1 MAKGQD
7 IASYFVKQKT
17 TSWLFAILLLFGGVV
32 SYTQLGQ
39 LEDPEFVLKQAIV
52 VTQYPGAST
61 LQVEEEVTHPL
72 ENEIQKLTYV
82 DNVKSITSAGIS
94 QIMVEMKSTYRKTE
108 LRQIWDELR
117 RKVNDYSPNLPAGTS
132 APIVR
137 DDFGDVY
144 GVLLAVTGDGFNNDE
159 LNDYVEYIKRELV
172 LVEGIGKVTVVG
184 SEQEQVI
191 IEMSQNKMVSLG
203 ISTDY
208 LYQLLAQQN
217 VVSNAGFVR
226 VGNERIRFDP
236 TGEFSSVQELGDLV
250 ISPPGQSKRIVLSDV
265 AKIYRDFDSTPNHI
279 VRHNG
284 EPAIYVGLSFASG
297 SNVVEVGERV
307 SSKLAKLDQQRP
319 YGMFINTVYNQP
331 KEVDESVAGFIQSL
345 AEAVIIVIVIL
356 LLFMGIKTGILIGGI
371 LLLTVLGTFIF
382 MNLLDIQLHRVSLG
396 ALIIALGM
404 LVDNAIVIVEGI
416 LVNLKRKMT
425 RVEAAALIVK
435 QTKWPLLAATFIAI
449 IAFAPIGLS
458 PDATGEFAG
467 SLFYV
472 LLISLL
478 LSWFTA
484 ITLTPFYAS
493 LMFKDG
499 APNLD
504 TDSNEKGSSEQN
516 TSDEVSEQK
525 DSDPYAGQIYQRY
538 KGLLNFTLTYPKSTM
553 LLMLAL
559 FLAAGYGF
567 SKVKQSFFPA
577 SNLPMFYVE
586 YRLPQ
591 GSDIRATAETGR
603 ELEQVLM
610 EQEQVEFVSNTIG
623 RGAARFMLTYNMEL
637 NYSNYGQLIVRVK
650 SKEDLVPS
658 MQFVRSHMAKYFPD
672 VEAKMLRVEIGPATA
687 SKIEARFSGS
697 DPEVLRLLS
706 AKAQEIFRSE
716 PDAMN
721 ITDNW
726 KNKTKVMRP
735 VFNAVAAREVGIS
748 KSAVDDLLLTN
759 FVGKTVGVYRDG
771 TERLPIVVRMP
782 EQQREVIDSIE
793 DLQIYS
799 PVLNQYLPLSKVVS
813 EFKMEFEDPI
823 INRRDRKRTITV
835 MADHDVLSDKTAA
848 QLFAKV
854 KPKIEAIELPEGYEL
869 TWGGEYEASAKAQKP
884 IFSAL
889 PIGFGLMFIITI
901 LLFNSFKLATVIWT
915 TVPLA
920 IIGVTFGFLT
930 TGIAF
935 GFMSLLGLLSLSGM
949 LIKNGIVLVEQI
961 ELEKRDG
968 ASFVDAIVNA
978 AVSRV
983 RPVSMAAI
991 TTVLGMAPLLTD
1003 DFFKSMAVVI
1013 MFGLGFATVL
1023 TLIVV
1028 PVMYYLLLRPKTS

>member
-1 MAKGQD
+1 MSQGFD
-7 IASYFVKQKT
+7 IAKYFVKQKT
-17 TSWLFAILLLFGGVV
+17 TSWLFAFLLLFGGIT
-32 SYTQLGQ
+32 SYLQLGQ

-52 VTQYPGAST
+52 VTQYPGASPV
-61 LQVEEEVTHPL
+61 QVEEEVTHPL

-94 QIMVEMKSTYRKTE
+94 QIVVEMKSTYRKTE

-117 RKVNDYSPNLPAGTS
+117 RKINDYAPQLPAGTTT
-132 APIVR
+132 PIVR

-159 LNDYVEYIKRELV
+159 LNDYVDYLRRELV

-203 ISTDY
+203 ISTNY
-208 LYQLLAQQN
+208 LYQLLAEQN

-226 VGNERIRFDP
+226 VGDEQVRFNP
-236 TGEFSSVQELGDLV
+236 TGEFSSVQELSDLV
-250 ISPPGQSKRIVLSDV
+250 ISPPGQTKRITLGDI
-265 AKIYRDFDSTPNHI
+265 AEIYRDFDETPSHI

-284 EPAIYVGLSFASG
+284 EPAIYIGLSFASG
-297 SNVVEVGERV
+297 SNVVDVGTHV
-307 SSKLAKLDQQRP
+307 QQKLTKLDQQRP
-319 YGMFINTVYNQP
+319 FGMFINTVYNQP

-345 AEAVIIVIVIL
+345 AEAVFIVIVIL
-356 LLFMGIKTGILIGGI
+356 LLFMGFKTGVLIGGI
-371 LLLTVLGTFIF
+371 LLLTVLGTFVF
-382 MNLLDIQLHRVSLG
+382 MNLMDIQLHRVSLG

-425 RVEAAALIVK
+425 KAEAASLIVK

-484 ITLTPFYAS
+484 ITITPFYAS
-493 LMFKDG
+493 LMFKDTTNG
-499 APNLD
+499 ADNNK
-504 TDSNEKGSSEQN
+504 NESINDDEHEDPYGSS
-516 TSDEVSEQK
+516 
-525 DSDPYAGQIYQRY
+525 IYQRY
-538 KGLLNFTLTYPKSTM
+538 KSLLTLTLAYPKTTM
-553 LLMLAL
+553 VIMLGL
-559 FLAAGYGF
+559 FVIAGYGF
-567 SKVKQSFFPA
+567 GQVKQSFFPA

-591 GSDIRATAETGR
+591 GSDIRATAETGK
-603 ELEQVLM
+603 ELEQM
-610 EQEQVEFVSNTIG
+610 MQQQADVEFVSNTIG

-650 SKEDLVPS
+650 NKEQLRPT
-658 MQFVRSHMAKYFPD
+658 MKLMRAHLAAYYPE
-672 VEAKMLRVEIGPATA
+672 VESKMLQVEIGPATA

-697 DPEVLRLLS
+697 DPEVLRELS
-706 AKAQEIFRSE
+706 AQAKSILRDSSG
-716 PDAMN
+716 AMN

-726 KNKTKVMRP
+726 KNQTKVMRP
-735 VFNAVAAREVGIS
+735 IFDAVAAREVGIT

-782 EQQREVIDSIE
+782 EQQREVIDTIQ

-799 PVLNQYLPLSKVVS
+799 PVLSQYLPLSKVVS
-813 EFKMEFEDPI
+813 EFKLEFENPI
-823 INRRDRKRTITV
+823 INRRDRKRTLTV
-835 MADHDVLSDKTAA
+835 MADHDILSDNTAA
-848 QLFAKV
+848 QLFAVV
-854 KPKIEAIELPEGYEL
+854 KPKIESITLPDGYEL
-869 TWGGEYEASAKAQKP
+869 TWGGEYEASLKAQAP
-884 IFSAL
+884 IFGAL
-889 PIGFGLMFIITI
+889 PIGFGLMFVITI

-920 IIGVTFGFLT
+920 IIGVSFGFLA

-968 ASFVDAIVNA
+968 VEFYDAIVNA
-978 AVSRV
+978 SISRV

-1028 PVMYYLLLRPKTS
+1028 PVMYYLLLRRSN